1 VAGGAPSR
9 PQCDRNGLL
18 ETQAS
23 PARRLRP
30 TFDDLQTAIGDICD
44 LFDPQECWNF
54 FKAAGYASNSTHDA
68 LTLLWQID
76 LALV

>member
-1 VAGGAPSR
+1 MRIPTN
-9 PQCDRNGLL
+9 PL
-18 ETQAS
+18 EMAFS
-23 PARRLRP
+23 KLKPHLRAAFAR

-68 LTLLWQID
+68 LGHRLISQYPY
-76 LALV
+76 AR